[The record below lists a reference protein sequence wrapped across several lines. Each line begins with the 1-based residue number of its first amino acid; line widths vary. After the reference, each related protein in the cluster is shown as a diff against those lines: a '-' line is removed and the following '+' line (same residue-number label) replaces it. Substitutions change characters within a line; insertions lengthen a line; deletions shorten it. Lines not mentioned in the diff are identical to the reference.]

1 MVNKLL
7 LQRLA
12 GLGALGVAVG
22 IVALFVFVVFL
33 SAPGGID
40 PIESFVTRVSVGLVL
55 LLMAAAHVVYGR
67 ILLRASRG
75 ERFGP

>member
-1 MVNKLL
+1 MNTSL

-12 GLGALGVAVG
+12 GVGAIGVAV
-22 IVALFVFVVFL
+22 VLLALFALVIFI
-33 SAPGGID
+33 SAPSGID

-55 LLMAAAHVVYGR
+55 LLMVLGHLVYAR
-67 ILLRASRG
+67 ILLRAARG